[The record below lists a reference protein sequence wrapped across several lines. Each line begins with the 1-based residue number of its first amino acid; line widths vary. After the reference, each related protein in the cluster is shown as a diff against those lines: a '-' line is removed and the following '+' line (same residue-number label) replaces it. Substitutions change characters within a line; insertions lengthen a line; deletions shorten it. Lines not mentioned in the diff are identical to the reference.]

1 MLGELHA
8 MMINRQGQD
17 LRGLHIRALQ
27 KVIGGTML
35 AFRTRCTAQTSEV

>member
-1 MLGELHA
+1 MLSELHA

-17 LRGLHIRALQ
+17 LRGLQICALQ